1 MATVTTAKNAEC
13 ARTVL
18 SMYVSAVEAVL
29 NVRQYAPIV
38 TKSVRT
44 ALTKK
49 SVADVTYVK
58 TVQAETET
66 SAITARHVRCAQ
78 NMFASAEAVALN
90 VRQCALNAM
99 KNVQNVLT
107 KKFAVDVIY
116 VKTAPVETETSAITA
131 RHVRCAQ
138 NMFASAVEA
147 APNVQLYA
155 LNVTK
160 NAANVLMISARTA
173 EFVRSAVMP
182 RDSALTAAFAETVL

>member
-18 SMYVSAVEAVL
+18 SMFASAEAVAP

-58 TVQAETET
+58 T
-66 SAITARHVRCAQ
+66 
-78 NMFASAEAVALN
+78 AL
-90 VRQCALNAM
+90 
-99 KNVQNVLT
+99 
-107 KKFAVDVIY
+107 
-116 VKTAPVETETSAITA
+116 VETETSAITA

-138 NMFASAVEA
+138 NMFASVETVA
-147 APNVQLYA
+147 QNVRQYA

-160 NAANVLMISARTA
+160 NAANALMISARTA

-182 RDSALTAAFAETVL
+182 RDFA